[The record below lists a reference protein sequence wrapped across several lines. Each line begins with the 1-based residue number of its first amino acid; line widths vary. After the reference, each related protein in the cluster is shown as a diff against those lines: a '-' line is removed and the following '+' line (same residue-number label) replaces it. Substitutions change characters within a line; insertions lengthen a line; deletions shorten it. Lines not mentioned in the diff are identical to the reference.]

1 VKKITAILFLTM
13 YLFYATGFSEL
24 LKLNTLID
32 HFHETKQN
40 DSAIT
45 FSQFLLMHYITD
57 DHNDR
62 DDERDRQLPF
72 RSTDTHT
79 SGNSTFYFS
88 SHNIQI
94 SSVRTFTVR
103 KPAKMMVKDLLIE
116 TGFNAIVWHPPKVS

>member
-1 VKKITAILFLTM
+1 MKKPTAILFLSI

-32 HFHETKQN
+32 HFYETQQN
-40 DSAIT
+40 DGTIT

-57 DHNDR
+57 DHNDG

-72 RSTDTHT
+72 SSDDTHT
-79 SGNSTFYFS
+79 SASTTFYFS
-88 SHNIQI
+88 NQNTQTLIARS
-94 SSVRTFTVR
+94 FTMR
-103 KPAKMMVKDLLIE
+103 KPAKMIVKDLFIE